1 MDDLNGRVAVVTGG
15 GSGIGRGIA
24 LTLGAE
30 GMTVAVA
37 DIHASNAEAVAAEIE
52 SAGGRA
58 FGIGVDVTS
67 VESLAAAAKQIV
79 ARAGGV
85 NLLCANAGVL
95 ARIGPLADHSI
106 EDWEY
111 TLSVNVL
118 GIVKTVSAFLPAL
131 RASAPDAHIVTTAS
145 LGGMVAEVRAPI
157 GAYIA
162 SKYACV
168 GYSEMLRAELAGA
181 GHRRLGAVP
190 RRRRVEPDRDVRR
203 EPTRRVRRAGRSAAR
218 LDGRR
223 GRRRQRARRAG
234 DARRGRGADR
244 GPRDPREPLPRA
256 HPPADEA
263 ARRRPLP
270 GDARRLRLRRA
281 RLRAR
286 SVSAP
291 DPAYARSVQAQSAAS
306 GARTAAS

>member
-1 MDDLNGRVAVVTGG
+1 MDDLKGRVAVVTGG

-24 LTLGAE
+24 LALGAA

-37 DIHASNAEAVAAEIE
+37 DIQEANAREVAAEIE

-67 VESLAAAAKQIV
+67 VASLDAAAARIA

-95 ARIGPLADHSI
+95 ARVGPLAEHSV
-106 EDWEY
+106 EDWAY

-131 RASAPDAHIVTTAS
+131 RASAPDAHILNTAS
-145 LGGMVAEVRAPI
+145 LGGLVSDVRAPI

-168 GYSEMLRAELAGA
+168 GYSEMLRAELASEGIGVSVLCPGVVASNLMETSAENRPEAFGEQTAPQLAPPNGSAPAGA
-181 GHRRLGAVP
+181 LAPPLKAMPAEDVGPVVIRAIRANRFHVLTHPETKRL
-190 RRRRVEPDRDVRR
+190 VEGRF
-203 EPTRRVRRAGRSAAR
+203 RAMLDDFDFAARSAA
-218 LDGRR
+218 LA
-223 GRRRQRARRAG
+223 RAEAG
-234 DARRGRGADR
+234 A
-244 GPRDPREPLPRA
+244 
-256 HPPADEA
+256 
-263 ARRRPLP
+263 
-270 GDARRLRLRRA
+270 
-281 RLRAR
+281 
-286 SVSAP
+286 
-291 DPAYARSVQAQSAAS
+291 
-306 GARTAAS
+306 